1 MSLVL
6 ALLVIAIAIRRTNWQ
21 ALRTDSD
28 RIQLSLIATLILAS
42 IWMLQ
47 TGIQP
52 GLNIHFLALTTL
64 TLCLGWRLAIVC
76 GTVALVL
83 VTLLGINAWHSF
95 GVNLLLGVIGP
106 VCFTYFVFL
115 LTYSYLYR
123 HLFIY
128 TFIAGFFNA
137 ALTLAVSML
146 AFALYAYFT
155 GMHSWTII
163 VQDYLSILPLVMFP
177 EGLINGMS
185 LTALVMYRP
194 EWVCTYSD
202 RDYLF
207 KKK

>member
-1 MSLVL
+1 MLLGFALFIIIFAATRIHWL
-6 ALLVIAIAIRRTNWQ
+6 ALGQ
-21 ALRTDSD
+21 DSD
-28 RIQLSLIATLILAS
+28 KQQLCVIATLIITS

-64 TLCLGWRLAIVC
+64 TLCVGWRLGLLCASA
-76 GTVALVL
+76 ALL
-83 VTLLGINAWHSF
+83 IITTLGINSWSDIGPNLLF
-95 GVNLLLGVIGP
+95 GVVWP
-106 VCFTYFVFL
+106 VSFSYFVFL
-115 LTYSYLYR
+115 LTRSFMAR

-146 AFALYAYFT
+146 AFGLYAT
-155 GMHSWTII
+155 WSGLHSWQ
-163 VQDYLSILPLVMFP
+163 VVVDDYLSILPLVMFP

-185 LTALVMYRP
+185 LTALVMYKP

-202 RDYLF
+202 HDYLF
-207 KKK
+207 NKK

>member
-1 MSLVL
+1 MYLAL
-6 ALLVIAIAIRRTNWQ
+6 ALLIILFAAARINWMALGQDPDRQQLCVIAV
-21 ALRTDSD
+21 
-28 RIQLSLIATLILAS
+28 LIVTS

-64 TLCLGWRLAIVC
+64 TLCVGWRLSLVC
-76 GTVALVL
+76 ASIALL
-83 VTLLGINAWHSF
+83 IITTLGINNWTDF
-95 GVNLLLGVIGP
+95 GVNLLLGVVWP
-106 VCFTYFVFL
+106 VSLTYFLFL
-115 LTYSYLYR
+115 LTYSYMAR

-137 ALTLAVSML
+137 ALTLAASMF
-146 AFALYAYFT
+146 AFGLYAT
-155 GMHSWTII
+155 WSGLHSWQ
-163 VQDYLSILPLVMFP
+163 VVVDDYLSILPLVMFP

-185 LTALVMYRP
+185 LTALVMYKP

-202 RDYLF
+202 NEYLF